1 MKKIQLLAL
10 AALLMM
16 AGACDTQKQKEDAA
30 KAKENSKVDS
40 LELVIN
46 QMRNE
51 SDDLN
56 DMKLKISDIMRQIN
70 EAEGRVANAPVEG
83 TDQQVII
90 ENMAFIQQK
99 MNEYRKTVEEMQ
111 QQLRNANQISKNA
124 KKSYQTDIANYM
136 NDLKEKDA
144 EILQLREKL
153 AEKDILI
160 TALDSAIQEQR
171 KAMEHLTSENEAK
184 EQALVEQDQK
194 LHTAW
199 YVFGTK
205 KELEEENILV
215 KSKVMQSNKMNKDYF
230 TKIDIRIT
238 KTIKLYSKK
247 VKLLTNHPAEA
258 YTLDEDAQG
267 LYTLRITD
275 PDRFWS
281 ISRYLVISVK

>member
-1 MKKIQLLAL
+1 MKKKYLLAI
-10 AALLMM
+10 AALLMVV
-16 AGACDTQKQKEDAA
+16 GACDTQKQKEEA
-30 KAKENSKVDS
+30 AKENSKIDS

-51 SDDLN
+51 ADDLN
-56 DMKLKISDIMRQIN
+56 DMKFKITDIMRQIN
-70 EAEGRVANAPVEG
+70 EAEGRVANTPIEG
-83 TDQQVII
+83 TNQQVII

-124 KKSYQTDIANYM
+124 KKSYQADIANYM
-136 NDLKEKDA
+136 KELKQKNE
-144 EILQLREKL
+144 EILRLRELL
-153 AEKDILI
+153 AEKDVLI
-160 TALDSAIQEQR
+160 SSLDSTITIQNE
-171 KAMEHLTSENEAK
+171 KMNHLTTENEAK
-184 EQALVEQDQK
+184 EQALIAQDQK

-215 KSKVMQSNKMNKDYF
+215 KGEVMQSTLANTNYF

-247 VKLLTNHPAEA
+247 VRLLTSHPSGS
-258 YTLDEDAQG
+258 YSLDEDAQG
-267 LYTLRITD
+267 LYTLRISD
-275 PDRFWS
+275 PDKFWS
-281 ISRYLVISVK
+281 VSRYLVISVK